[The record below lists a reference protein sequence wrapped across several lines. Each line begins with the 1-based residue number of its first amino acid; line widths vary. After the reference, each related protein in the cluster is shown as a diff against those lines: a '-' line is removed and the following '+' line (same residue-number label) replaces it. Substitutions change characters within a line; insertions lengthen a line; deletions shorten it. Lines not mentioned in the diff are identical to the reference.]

1 MEDTAVLKELAPKLG
16 TLYDRHLK
24 TTKEWFP
31 HKLVPWE
38 RGANLDVEAEWTG
51 EAMPLPEAVR
61 SALFVNLLTEDN
73 LPYYFET
80 INRVFRSEAWDEWSR
95 RWTAEEMR
103 HSIVIRD
110 YITVSDAIDP
120 IELERARMKQVGLG
134 QVPQPESV
142 ADGLVYV
149 ALQELATRISHRNTG
164 KVLEDPIGYTVMA
177 RVGAD
182 ENLHFMM
189 YRDLVTAALELD
201 PSGTVMAIERQVRNF
216 EMPGGGI
223 PGFAKHAAAIAAA
236 EIYDLSIHHDQI
248 LVPVVLRHW
257 KVESLTGLTDEA
269 ERARASLL
277 SRIDRIGKVAKKLA
291 ARRPGHSDEATSDV
305 EEVSEAV

>member
-1 MEDTAVLKELAPKLG
+1 MEDTVVLQELAPKLG
-16 TLYDRHLK
+16 ELFDRHLR

-38 RGANLDVEAEWTG
+38 RAADLDVEAEWTG
-51 EAMPLPEAVR
+51 ERMPLPDAVR

-103 HSIVIRD
+103 HSMVIRD
-110 YITVSDAIDP
+110 YITVSDALDP
-120 IELERARMKQVGLG
+120 TELERARMAQVSLG
-134 QVPQPESV
+134 QVPQPQSV
-142 ADGLVYV
+142 ADGLAYV

-164 KVLEDPIGYTVMA
+164 KLLDDPAGYTVMA

-189 YRDLVTAALELD
+189 YRDLLTASLELD
-201 PSGTVMAIERQVRNF
+201 PSGTMCAIERQVRTF
-216 EMPGGGI
+216 EMPGAGI
-223 PGFAKHAAAIAAA
+223 VGFTKHAAAIAAA
-236 EIYDLSIHHDQI
+236 EIYDLAIHHDQI

-257 KVESLTGLTDEA
+257 KVEDVEGLNDEA
-269 ERARASLL
+269 ERARDALL
-277 SRIDRIGKVAKKLA
+277 SRIERLGKIAK
-291 ARRPGHSDEATSDV
+291 RRAVRAEK
-305 EEVSEAV
+305 SEAVPAGV

>member
-1 MEDTAVLKELAPKLG
+1 MEDVAVLGELAP
-16 TLYDRHLK
+16 TLASLFDRHLNM
-24 TTKEWFP
+24 TKEWFP

-51 EAMPLPEAVR
+51 EAMPLPDAVR

-110 YITVSDAIDP
+110 YITVSDALDP
-120 IELERARMKQVGLG
+120 IELERARMAQVGLG

-149 ALQELATRISHRNTG
+149 CLQELATRISHRNTG
-164 KVLEDPIGYTVMA
+164 KVLEDPVGYAVMA

-182 ENLHFMM
+182 ENLHFMI

-201 PSGTVMAIERQVRNF
+201 PSGTVIAIERQVRNF
-216 EMPGGGI
+216 EMPGAGI

-236 EIYDLSIHHDQI
+236 EIYDLAIHHDQI
-248 LVPVVLRHW
+248 LVPVILRHW
-257 KVESLTGLTDEA
+257 KIEELTGLSDEA
-269 ERARASLL
+269 EKARASLL
-277 SRIDRIGKVAKKLA
+277 NRIERLGKIAKKLA
-291 ARRPGHSDEATSDV
+291 ARRPGHTDGAAAETD
-305 EEVSEAV
+305 EVSAAV